1 MVSCGQLV
9 TLRPCSDS
17 GMPVHHQTGTHLPE
31 TWEGIRD
38 TASPL
43 RPCSLWRAGLFSTPL
58 QPHIFHHGLPT
69 CAQIFKYFLS
79 FHLFSFAL
87 LFYLLRQLVPLCSPF
102 VHLPPPPLCQPKTC
116 PRANNITDTRTPFSS
131 CFYSH
136 SLPSSAPLTRD
147 VKQRSASCEHIHQ
160 CQAKYYFRWL
170 TGQVQDLST

>member
-102 VHLPPPPLCQPKTC
+102 VHLPPPALPAENLPEGQQHN
-116 PRANNITDTRTPFSS
+116 RHQN
-131 CFYSH
+131 
-136 SLPSSAPLTRD
+136 SLLLLFLLSLTTQLSAFNKR
-147 VKQRSASCEHIHQ
+147 R
-160 CQAKYYFRWL
+160 
-170 TGQVQDLST
+170 